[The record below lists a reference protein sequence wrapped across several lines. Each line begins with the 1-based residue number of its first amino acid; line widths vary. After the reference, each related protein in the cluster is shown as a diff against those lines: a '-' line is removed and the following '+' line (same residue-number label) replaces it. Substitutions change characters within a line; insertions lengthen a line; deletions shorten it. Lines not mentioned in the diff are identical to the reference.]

1 MGLRRSGES
10 HPEPHQRHAD
20 SLAAVRRAVLHSDGA
35 SDRAT
40 RSAAADGGELPE
52 RLHAYLAAVR
62 DESYRITDGQ
72 LAALKA
78 GGVSEEEIF
87 EVTVAAAL
95 GASLR
100 RLDAGLRAIRGEPDG

>member
-1 MGLRRSGES
+1 MGLRRSVEP

-20 SLAAVRRAVLHSDGA
+20 SLAAVRRAVFRSDGA

-40 RSAAADGGELPE
+40 RSAAADDGELPE
-52 RLHAYLAAVR
+52 RLSAYLAAVR
-62 DESYRITDGQ
+62 EESYRITEGHID
-72 LAALKA
+72 ALKA
-78 GGVSEEEIF
+78 SGESEEEIF

-100 RLDAGLRAIRGEPDG
+100 RLDAGLRAIRREPDR